1 MSLSP
6 GHLIFDL
13 DGTLVDSAPD
23 LASAIN
29 RVLAEEGRRRVALAE
44 VIDMIGDG
52 APKLVARA
60 FAATGATPDR
70 ESLGAIHRRFL
81 AYYDTGLAGES
92 RPYPG
97 VEATLALLRAEGWR
111 FSICTN
117 KPSGP
122 ADRLL
127 AAVGLAGWFEVV
139 LGPDRADA
147 RKPDPAHVR
156 AVLAAVGCN
165 GGINNAPAV
174 MIGDSHND
182 VAAGQAAG
190 LAAIAVS
197 YGYGRGDVREFGADH
212 VIDNFAALPMAL
224 AALARTGGG

>member
-1 MSLSP
+1 MSFMSLPP

-23 LASAIN
+23 LAAAIN
-29 RVLAEEGRRRVALAE
+29 QVLAEEGRRAVTLAE
-44 VIDMIGDG
+44 VIAMIGDG

-60 FAATGATPDR
+60 FEATGAAPDR
-70 ESLGAIHRRFL
+70 DALRAIHQRFL
-81 AYYDTGLAGES
+81 AYYDTGLAGET

-97 VEATLALLRAEGWR
+97 VEATLAVLQAEGWR
-111 FSICTN
+111 FSVCTN

-127 AAVGLAGWFEVV
+127 AAVGLAHWFEVV

-147 RKPDPAHVR
+147 RKPDPAHVH
-156 AVLAAVGCN
+156 AVLAAIDGD
-165 GGINNAPAV
+165 GAPAV

-197 YGYGRGDVREFGADH
+197 YGYGHGDVREFGADH
-212 VIDNFAALPMAL
+212 VIDDFAALPAAL
-224 AALARTGGG
+224 TALARTGGG